1 MTPMNS
7 DWMIALG
14 LLSATGGWG
23 PYELSPTPPAAFDAP
38 PVEQWTVPLPGPQL
52 SSATHTE
59 LGEPV
64 IHGEE
69 IFIGSAAADAL
80 LVLDRRDGRL
90 LRQMPAAGPVQS
102 SPIVAGERVYFSDSS
117 GTTWCY
123 PLDGDVPFWSHYSG
137 APILSSPTVT
147 ADRVYLA
154 NVDNLVYALQREDGE
169 LAWRYA
175 HRTDP
180 TRTAELELYGAPSPV
195 LSGDEI
201 LAGFS
206 DGALIS
212 LSADSGDPL
221 WSRRVGEGAY
231 PDLIAAALIH
241 GDEIIVSGYSEP
253 LLAMD
258 RQTQSVRWRLDAGG
272 PQAAVVADEQLI
284 HGGGDGVLRALDGRT
299 GDLLW
304 EWDSDTGAALTRPVP
319 TEAGLLI
326 GASAGSV
333 YLISS
338 GGELLWSYDPGF
350 FLAGVTAT
358 PAVDGRQALV
368 VTNAGNLISF
378 VVPNAGPGKKPA
390 PPERPPRGPR

>member
-1 MTPMNS
+1 MVT
-7 DWMIALG
+7 LG

-23 PYELSPTPPAAFDAP
+23 PYELSPTPPASFDGP
-38 PVEQWTVPLPGPQL
+38 PVEQWTVPLPGPRL
-52 SSATHTE
+52 SSASHTE
-59 LGEPV
+59 LGAPV
-64 IHGEE
+64 ILGEE
-69 IFIGSAAADAL
+69 IFVGSAAADVL

-90 LRQMPAAGPVQS
+90 LRELEAAGPVQA
-102 SPIVAGERVYFSDSS
+102 SPVVVDDRIYFSDSS

-123 PLDGDVPFWSHYSG
+123 PLTGSVPFWSHYSG
-137 APILSSPTVT
+137 APILSPPTVT
-147 ADRVYLA
+147 PDRVYLA
-154 NVDNLVYALQREDGE
+154 NVDNLVYALERADGE

-195 LSGDEI
+195 HAGEEI

-212 LSADSGDPL
+212 LSADTGDPQ

-231 PDLIAAALIH
+231 PDLIAPAMVLN
-241 GDEIIVSGYSEP
+241 DEIIVAGYSEP

-258 RQTQSVRWRLDAGG
+258 RETQSVRWRMDIGG
-272 PQAAVVADEQLI
+272 PSEAVSDGERLV
-284 HGGGDGVLRALDGRT
+284 HGGGDGILRSIDSQT

-304 EWDSDTGAALTRPVP
+304 EWDSDTGASLTRPVP

-333 YLISS
+333 YLISDD
-338 GGELLWSYDPGF
+338 GELLWSYDPGH
-350 FLAGVTAT
+350 FLAGITSA
-358 PAVDGRQALV
+358 PAVDGRQAV
-368 VTNAGNLISF
+368 VLTNAGNLISF
-378 VVPNAGPGKKPA
+378 IVPDAGPGKKPV
-390 PPERPPRGPR
+390 PPPRPDRGPR

>member
-1 MTPMNS
+1 MNRMHS

-23 PYELSPTPPAAFDAP
+23 PYELSPTPPATFDAP
-38 PVEQWTVPLPGPQL
+38 PVEQWTVPLPAPIL

-59 LGEPV
+59 LGSPV

-69 IFIGSAAADAL
+69 IFIGSAALDAL
-80 LVLDRRDGRL
+80 IVLDRRDGRL
-90 LRQMPAAGPVQS
+90 LRMLPAAGPVQS
-102 SPIVAGERVYFSDSS
+102 APVIFDGRVYFSDSS

-123 PLDGDVPFWSHYSG
+123 PLSGDVPFWSHYSG

-147 ADRVYLA
+147 GDRVYLA
-154 NVDNLVYALQREDGE
+154 NVDNLVYALQRSDGE

-180 TRTAELELYGAPSPV
+180 TRTAELELYGAPSPI
-195 LSGDEI
+195 LSGDAV
-201 LAGFS
+201 LTGFS
-206 DGALIS
+206 DGAFIA
-212 LSADSGDPL
+212 LSASSGDPL

-231 PDLIAAALIH
+231 PDIIAAALTH

-258 RQTQSVRWRLDAGG
+258 RVTQSVRWRMEVGG
-272 PQAAVVADEQLI
+272 AQSPHVDDGRLI
-284 HGGGDGVLRALDGRT
+284 HGGGDGILRALDGQT

-304 EWDSDTGAALTRPVP
+304 EWDSETGGALTRPID

-326 GASAGSV
+326 GASGGSV
-333 YLISS
+333 YLVSDD
-338 GGELLWSYDPGF
+338 GELLWTYDPGF
-350 FLAGVTAT
+350 FLAGVTAN
-358 PAVDGRQALV
+358 PVVEGRQALV
-368 VTNAGNLISF
+368 LTNAGNLISF
-378 VVPNAGPGKKPA
+378 VVPDAGPGRKPMV
-390 PPERPPRGPR
+390 ERPPRGPR